1 MNARAASLCELIVR
15 LSFGDCWAPVS
26 APCRGG
32 RPKRDGVR
40 EEKAS
45 NTQKGKN
52 SFVVS
57 CGACGCY
64 SLSSEVPQNPK
75 KSPAVTCIMSCV
87 FQPTC
92 FPSRASRCGFRDQ
105 AAAPST
111 VCLHA
116 STGVGTAGPVVVRLA
131 ERANERERERFR
143 VMQMRKSSRKCA
155 SPLHRQSFHTH
166 RTSFATSLRSRLL
179 LRAAARKTLLA
190 PLCGI

>member
-45 NTQKGKN
+45 KTRKGKN

-87 FQPTC
+87 FQSP
-92 FPSRASRCGFRDQ
+92 PAFRLEPQDVVSGSC
-105 AAAPST
+105 A
-111 VCLHA
+111 LHGV
-116 STGVGTAGPVVVRLA
+116 SPRESGPRDRWLCVLPRGQINVQVLFTGKVFTHIA
-131 ERANERERERFR
+131 R
-143 VMQMRKSSRKCA
+143 V
-155 SPLHRQSFHTH
+155 
-166 RTSFATSLRSRLL
+166 SFATSLRSRLL